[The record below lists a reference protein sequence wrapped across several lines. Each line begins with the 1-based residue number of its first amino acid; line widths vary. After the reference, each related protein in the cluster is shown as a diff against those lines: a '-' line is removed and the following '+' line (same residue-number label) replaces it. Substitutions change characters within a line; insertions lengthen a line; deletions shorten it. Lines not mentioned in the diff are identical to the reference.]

1 MSPNNNL
8 FNGEVTQPIPIF
20 NPEKTQP
27 ILTMENLNGS
37 TPEGNSF
44 GEWTDQT
51 DERFKAGIKAGK
63 IGRLSATPPKDFT
76 LPVNNNRTPTA
87 QVVTEKLPSQASGT
101 VRNTLEEGGGKGE
114 NLSAAL
120 PEDIVVHTNGKYG
133 PTTKVALKVPP
144 AIDHQ
149 PSNQTTPEIPT
160 ITPKSPKRVSG
171 GVLYATKNRLL
182 RVIKGVVDFTFPG
195 LESKGELQLSL
206 SRAQEKGVTELK
218 YRDLLSTL
226 ATIKSKNS
234 EEEYDGFLK
243 TIESLHKKAKDNTET
258 VLTQSSSPSPLLQ
271 PNNIIPTL
279 VKEAGKKLYLTYS
292 GKKDSPLSKTQLDA
306 LLGINSTGLTRKQ
319 IDDLVDAA
327 IKKDLEKLRDN
338 KVSILTIDKKP
349 LEQPLSENSQEQL
362 ITWKE
367 RLGKV
372 TATTK
377 NKLETT
383 LEKLGPAGKKL
394 VSLLTQGSEY
404 LNTQTN
410 SKAVKLF
417 AAVGLVSA
425 GALAAYATPVVL
437 ASMAGVGFG
446 LRIVSAAGVYT
457 FARKQLD
464 KKYEQWGRE
473 GKNKSALSKAGYEA
487 GAIGFALCG
496 GEILGRVFE
505 GIASMPITQE
515 VGTSIKNV
523 ANVASI
529 TEYWTNFWN
538 GEVSSSNT
546 ASTQPE
552 VPTPVEAATITTTE
566 SAAALTT
573 PLNPELQHVVKKGDN
588 LWSLLRKDIAN
599 MQLEGFSDLS
609 SGKQERIMRAMLD
622 ELNAHGNIP
631 SGQIDKIYPGEV
643 IDYNKIDF
651 KNYLDK
657 YLKN

>member
-1 MSPNNNL
+1 M
-8 FNGEVTQPIPIF
+8 
-20 NPEKTQP
+20 
-27 ILTMENLNGS
+27 
-37 TPEGNSF
+37 
-44 GEWTDQT
+44 
-51 DERFKAGIKAGK
+51 
-63 IGRLSATPPKDFT
+63 
-76 LPVNNNRTPTA
+76 
-87 QVVTEKLPSQASGT
+87 
-101 VRNTLEEGGGKGE
+101 
-114 NLSAAL
+114 
-120 PEDIVVHTNGKYG
+120 
-133 PTTKVALKVPP
+133 
-144 AIDHQ
+144 
-149 PSNQTTPEIPT
+149 
-160 ITPKSPKRVSG
+160 
-171 GVLYATKNRLL
+171 
-182 RVIKGVVDFTFPG
+182 
-195 LESKGELQLSL
+195 
-206 SRAQEKGVTELK
+206 
-218 YRDLLSTL
+218 
-226 ATIKSKNS
+226 
-234 EEEYDGFLK
+234 
-243 TIESLHKKAKDNTET
+243 
-258 VLTQSSSPSPLLQ
+258 
-271 PNNIIPTL
+271 
-279 VKEAGKKLYLTYS
+279 
-292 GKKDSPLSKTQLDA
+292 
-306 LLGINSTGLTRKQ
+306 
-319 IDDLVDAA
+319 
-327 IKKDLEKLRDN
+327 
-338 KVSILTIDKKP
+338 
-349 LEQPLSENSQEQL
+349 
-362 ITWKE
+362 
-367 RLGKV
+367 
-372 TATTK
+372 
-377 NKLETT
+377 
-383 LEKLGPAGKKL
+383 
-394 VSLLTQGSEY
+394 
-404 LNTQTN
+404 
-410 SKAVKLF
+410 KLF
-417 AAVGLVSA
+417 AEVGLVSA

-473 GKNKSALSKAGYEA
+473 GKNKNVLSKAGYEA